1 MNDAGRIGFVIR
13 DDYDNNVQYDF
24 LDVVYYHGNS
34 YVAKKLTFGNIPN
47 ENNEY
52 WHILAA
58 GGVRVKGDAET
69 EYRDGDVNI
78 TKADIGLRETE
89 NKSSETIRSEI
100 TSENVTDAL
109 GYTPIKGIKGNA
121 ETTYRTGDVNL
132 TPENLGIDIMQGST
146 TTTPGKA
153 GLVPAPGTGNP
164 DAVLKSNGT
173 WAEGTYRSLGE
184 VSASGWYRIFS
195 KTTSAVAGSG
205 DAFMLTVSRGYSNN
219 PPENFRVV
227 CSTKYNSV
235 QWCWHTLS
243 SMVTSSKFVDKVR
256 AAKKGNLLYIEVHY
270 TASVRNTISF
280 EMLYN
285 SGFGTFSQEP
295 RQALNFEP
303 AEANETV
310 VSEYTIP
317 DKDDFETSKS
327 LTRFEEIPEGADLN
341 SEKYAVPGNYMCSSN
356 DAAQTLKNCPFN
368 LAFTMTVKYGNG
380 FPDYCIQTFETYRAN
395 GIAKRFR
402 NSKKEWE
409 TPLYYYPSLGTPP
422 ANKLWGTDANGN
434 VGWIDPPR

>member
-195 KTTSAVAGSG
+195 KTTSALRVQA
-205 DAFMLTVSRGYSNN
+205 MLLCLQFREGTRIIPQRTFALCAQLNIILSNGVGIRCLLWSHHQNLWIRLELQKKAICYISR
-219 PPENFRVV
+219 
-227 CSTKYNSV
+227 CII
-235 QWCWHTLS
+235 Q
-243 SMVTSSKFVDKVR
+243 
-256 AAKKGNLLYIEVHY
+256 
-270 TASVRNTISF
+270 
-280 EMLYN
+280 
-285 SGFGTFSQEP
+285 
-295 RQALNFEP
+295 QA
-303 AEANETV
+303 
-310 VSEYTIP
+310 
-317 DKDDFETSKS
+317 
-327 LTRFEEIPEGADLN
+327 
-341 SEKYAVPGNYMCSSN
+341 
-356 DAAQTLKNCPFN
+356 
-368 LAFTMTVKYGNG
+368 
-380 FPDYCIQTFETYRAN
+380 
-395 GIAKRFR
+395 
-402 NSKKEWE
+402 
-409 TPLYYYPSLGTPP
+409 
-422 ANKLWGTDANGN
+422 
-434 VGWIDPPR
+434 